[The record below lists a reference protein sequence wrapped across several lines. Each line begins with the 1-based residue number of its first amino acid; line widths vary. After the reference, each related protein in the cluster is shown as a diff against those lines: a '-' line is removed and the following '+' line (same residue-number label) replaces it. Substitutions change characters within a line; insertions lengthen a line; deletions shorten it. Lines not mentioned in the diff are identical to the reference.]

1 MRLLLF
7 SLLAPLPQQKREQ
20 EVTEKQ
26 VSRKEVE
33 KREKIRQE
41 EMKRELEKVK
51 KRRIV
56 SSILSSVTVED
67 IFITHDHG
75 AFTQEREKEKE
86 ARDEEMVRTNH
97 SASSSL
103 ILRPFT

>member
-1 MRLLLF
+1 M
-7 SLLAPLPQQKREQ
+7 
-20 EVTEKQ
+20 TEKQ

-75 AFTQEREKEKE
+75 AFIQEREKEKE
-86 ARDEEMVRTNH
+86 ARDEEMVSANH

-103 ILRPFT
+103 ILRPFTRRESSLVLRKREEKCYE